1 MIITV
6 DKNNKKEVSK
16 SKNDA
21 TINIPIVILANKST
35 ASASE
40 ILIGALKDN
49 DKARFVGTT
58 TYGKGLI
65 QQLRKLSNGT
75 GLKVTIAEY
84 FTPSENPING
94 KGIEPDYKVEIES
107 NIDTQLEKAIELLK

>member
-1 MIITV
+1 MLITV
-6 DKNNKKEVSK
+6 DKNNKKEISK

-21 TINIPIVILANKST
+21 TINIPIVILANESS

-40 ILIGALKDN
+40 ILLGALKDN
-49 DKARFVGTT
+49 NRAKVVGTT

-75 GLKVTIAEY
+75 GLKITIAEY
-84 FTPSENPING
+84 FTPNENPINE
-94 KGIEPDYKVEIES
+94 KGIEPDYEVKIES
-107 NIDTQLEKAIELLK
+107 NVDTQLEKAIELLK